1 LVREWGVGAIWRE
14 MAFGPGAYPVFR
26 QEIAYWDARLGGRWR
41 LGEYFGLAT
50 LANLC
55 LLPATL
61 LFFPGLL
68 AAYALL
74 DEALVLAAILPAST
88 LVVRERQAGTWS
100 LLRSTPLSSLQL
112 AAAKLGG
119 LLYLAWEGA
128 AYLTGARWIGTLF
141 ALPLLLL
148 IAFLPGTAPPA
159 PMLPLLVLAYFLF
172 VIRPRLN
179 LLFGGALGL
188 MASVFSRSSSGAM
201 ILSVLLAGPL
211 SLLYAWLILWY
222 ARTLGTAEWLG
233 EGVLAGVLAQ
243 AFAWLVPM
251 AAVTLG
257 RAMITPL
264 LFALAVHGMGRL
276 EE

>member
-1 LVREWGVGAIWRE
+1 MVSPWGLGALWRE
-14 MAFGPGAYPVFR
+14 MAFGPGTYPVFR
-26 QEIAYWDARLGGRWR
+26 QEVAYWDARLRGRWR
-41 LGEYFGLAT
+41 LGEYFGFAT
-50 LANLC
+50 LVNLV

-68 AAYALL
+68 AVYALL
-74 DEALVLAAILPAST
+74 DEALVIGASLPAAT

-100 LLRSTPLSSLQL
+100 LLRSTPMTTLDL

-119 LLYLAWEGA
+119 LLYTAWEGA
-128 AYLTGARWIGTLF
+128 AYLTGARWLGTLF

-148 IAFLPGTAPPA
+148 VAFLPGTAPSITS
-159 PMLPLLVLAYFLF
+159 LVVLALAYALF
-172 VIRPRLN
+172 AIRPRLN

-188 MASVFSRSSSGAM
+188 MASVFSRSTTGAT
-201 ILSVLLAGPL
+201 ILSILLTGPL
-211 SLLYAWLILWY
+211 SLAYAWLILVY
-222 ARTLGTAEWLG
+222 ARMPNTSEWLG

-243 AFAWLVPM
+243 ALAWLAPM

-257 RAMITPL
+257 RAVVTPA

-276 EE
+276 QE